1 MIVVFPQPF
10 SPNRIFKPLF
20 KEITDFWQVFLY
32 PCTDKR
38 DIYILSS
45 VSFRQLLLPQAIRLR
60 DLLVCILAAIN
71 NYSKSAGFLQLMS
84 VKISAICIRT

>member
-38 DIYILSS
+38 DIYI
-45 VSFRQLLLPQAIRLR
+45 VEKI
-60 DLLVCILAAIN
+60 LVECGL
-71 NYSKSAGFLQLMS
+71 Y
-84 VKISAICIRT
+84 